1 MKSVDD
7 IMNISNH
14 HHHLLQ
20 RNVCKKQNRFEIKYV
35 DEIGLDLSQKQNND
49 FTTALINAFI
59 DSDDENF
66 YDKVASDDEYS
77 SLNNHEHQ
85 KRMKKSKKVEI
96 ISLSRIFS
104 SRKF

>member
-1 MKSVDD
+1 
-7 IMNISNH
+7 
-14 HHHLLQ
+14 
-20 RNVCKKQNRFEIKYV
+20 
-35 DEIGLDLSQKQNND
+35 LDLSQKQNND